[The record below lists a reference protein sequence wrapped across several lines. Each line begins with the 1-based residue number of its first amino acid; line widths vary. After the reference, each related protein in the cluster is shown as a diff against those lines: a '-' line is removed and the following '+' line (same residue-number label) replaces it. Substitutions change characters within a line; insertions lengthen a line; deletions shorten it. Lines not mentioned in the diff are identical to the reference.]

1 MALLCSRWLAGDV
14 EIVIDGESAGGGV
27 GLIALSEGSAGE
39 ERGGE
44 GNEERRGIH
53 GRDLRGAEGVRSKI
67 WMPVGGCGRV
77 GGFADGGS
85 DLLSHNVERTQIEVR
100 GGRYPG
106 ESTRHPST
114 RWTDVKSKA
123 PTRSDEALWQ
133 SKQQRIYF
141 WTS

>member
-1 MALLCSRWLAGDV
+1 M
-14 EIVIDGESAGGGV
+14 
-27 GLIALSEGSAGE
+27 
-39 ERGGE
+39 
-44 GNEERRGIH
+44 
-53 GRDLRGAEGVRSKI
+53 
-67 WMPVGGCGRV
+67 